1 MIAVSERI
9 AIPEHELIERATRSS
24 GPGGQNVNKVS
35 TAIELRF
42 FIWGSSALPDEV
54 KQRLAKKRDQRITEA
69 GEIIIQAQRFRSQE
83 QNREDARARLAALV
97 RTALEPPKPRVA
109 TKPTRSSQRKRL
121 ETKRLHGTL
130 KQDRSKRHLSDE

>member
-9 AIPEHELIERATRSS
+9 AIPEHELIERAIRSS

-54 KQRLAKKRDQRITEA
+54 KQRLAKKRDQRITDVVSVA
-69 GEIIIQAQRFRSQE
+69 M
-83 QNREDARARLAALV
+83 
-97 RTALEPPKPRVA
+97 PRHSA
-109 TKPTRSSQRKRL
+109 TWSAFDS
-121 ETKRLHGTL
+121 
-130 KQDRSKRHLSDE
+130 